1 MQGEK
6 GEFRS
11 GFATVVGRPNV
22 GKSTLVNALTG
33 HKVSIV
39 SDKPQTTRNRIHGV
53 YTSSGLQIIFVDT
66 PGIHRP
72 RNLLGDYMV
81 EVARKSLTEV
91 EVVLWVVDGSVLPA
105 GGEQH
110 IAGFLSGL
118 SVPVILV
125 INKEDLI
132 PAEILPSRIEV
143 YRGLY
148 PFSHVQTVS
157 ALNGTGLK
165 ELMDAIGQFLPPG
178 PQYYPAD
185 MVTDQP
191 QAFVLAEIIREKA
204 ITLTRDEVPY
214 GIAVGIEEITKRS
227 EELIYVRA
235 TLYTERESQKGI
247 IIGHKGQML
256 KAIGQLARQDM
267 EAWLGVRVY
276 LDLRVKTK
284 KEWRQDQVALRQLGY
299 DRKGL

>member
-1 MQGEK
+1 MREEAF
-6 GEFRS
+6 EFRS
-11 GFATVVGRPNV
+11 GFVTVVGRPNV

-53 YTSSGLQIIFVDT
+53 YTSPWGQIIFVDT

-81 EVARKSLTEV
+81 EVARRSLADV

-105 GGEQH
+105 GGEQQ
-110 IAGFLSGL
+110 IASFLAGL
-118 SVPVILV
+118 SVPVVLA
-125 INKEDLI
+125 INKRDLI
-132 PAEILPSRIEV
+132 TADLLPGRIEV

-148 PFSHVQTVS
+148 PFSQVLTIS
-157 ALNGTGLK
+157 ALEGRGLE
-165 ELMDAIGQFLPPG
+165 ELLEVLKQFLPPG
-178 PQYYPAD
+178 PQYYPAG

-191 QAFVLAEIIREKA
+191 QALVLAEIIREKA

-214 GIAVGIEEITKRS
+214 GIAVGIEEIVQRS
-227 EELIYVRA
+227 DELTYVRA

-247 IIGHKGQML
+247 VIGQRGQML
-256 KAIGQLARQDM
+256 KTIGQLAREDM
-267 EAWLGVRVY
+267 EAWLGKRVY

-284 KEWRQDQVALRQLGY
+284 KEWRQDRVALQQLGY
-299 DRKGL
+299 DRKGI